1 MKSPLSPSDVEV
13 LIWCH
18 CRPQKHER
26 FNAPAIQESF
36 AMFIRCGMIKE
47 NPEEKDVFR
56 TTKKGDAM
64 IDTLCSTPEPI
75 LVWVD
80 VNGKVLMSGEEL

>member
-1 MKSPLSPSDVEV
+1 LRVELSDTDIAKRLVTLMIRRGYYEITVKS
-13 LIWCH
+13 
-18 CRPQKHER
+18 K
-26 FNAPAIQESF
+26 
-36 AMFIRCGMIKE
+36 IRCGMIKE

-80 VNGKVLMSGEEL
+80 VNGKVLMRGEEL